1 MAKGRCW
8 PRVAAALRRG
18 SLFSLPASGGRL
30 GDVDR
35 IGGGE
40 ATREPL
46 SERPLEPAF
55 ADLLPVALGLV
66 VEFLL
71 HDGSLRNC
79 HGCSPCKRRTGRAIV
94 QITRG
99 VWRAFPCRRSA
110 TGKIS
115 LQSSP
120 SDD

>member
-35 IGGGE
+35 IGGGKTVLE
-40 ATREPL
+40 TL
-46 SERPLEPAF
+46 FERPLEPAF
-55 ADLLPVALGLV
+55 ADLLPIALGLV
-66 VEFLL
+66 VELLL

-99 VWRAFPCRRSA
+99 CGWCSRIRDQGP
-110 TGKIS
+110 
-115 LQSSP
+115 
-120 SDD
+120 